1 MRRRQLLALIGI
13 GGLAGCTT
21 SGGGAGGGDRAT
33 GEETTTPTDTATPAS
48 LGEGTVTETS
58 PDTET
63 PQERKTPRET
73 ATPQKTVTPR
83 ETETPRK
90 TATPTATQTESEAIA
105 AASLDRTGDCAASS
119 AGTASVSTTGDTVV
133 VEGCIEGPTGCSHAA
148 IQSTEYDPATGR
160 LKLVV
165 ETVETQA
172 VCTQQ
177 IVYRTYTARVQF
189 AESLPTRVAV
199 VHAGASDT
207 TTVADERL

>member
-1 MRRRQLLALIGI
+1 MAAQTLPGGMRRRQLLALIGI

-33 GEETTTPTDTATPAS
+33 GEETKTPTDTATPAS
-48 LGEGTVTETS
+48 VGEGTVTETS

-63 PQERKTPRET
+63 PQERK
-73 ATPQKTVTPR
+73 TPR

>member
-1 MRRRQLLALIGI
+1 
-13 GGLAGCTT
+13 
-21 SGGGAGGGDRAT
+21 
-33 GEETTTPTDTATPAS
+33 
-48 LGEGTVTETS
+48 
-58 PDTET
+58 
-63 PQERKTPRET
+63 
-73 ATPQKTVTPR
+73 
-83 ETETPRK
+83 
-90 TATPTATQTESEAIA
+90 
-105 AASLDRTGDCAASS
+105 
-119 AGTASVSTTGDTVV
+119 VSTTGDTVV